1 MLGVA
6 TSAHCTHLIHPLTS
20 NASHATWSHRIFST
34 VWRVHLLLAAAK
46 ARPSSKCLLILGSE
60 SLTIAALGRW
70 RWTAGEATRSLWH
83 STRQHRRLSMALPG
97 RCSCCNS
104 RPSHMLCVGS
114 SSEYGLKVRS
124 RVGNAGLFSRR
135 TSSRVK
141 LLAILEGL
149 SSLLVQALL
158 LAEHV
163 YD

>member
-1 MLGVA
+1 
-6 TSAHCTHLIHPLTS
+6 
-20 NASHATWSHRIFST
+20 
-34 VWRVHLLLAAAK
+34 
-46 ARPSSKCLLILGSE
+46 
-60 SLTIAALGRW
+60 
-70 RWTAGEATRSLWH
+70 
-83 STRQHRRLSMALPG
+83 
-97 RCSCCNS
+97 
-104 RPSHMLCVGS
+104 MLCVGS
-114 SSEYGLKVRS
+114 SSEYCLKVRS